1 MYMWR
6 LQLNKRKDF
15 NLRLEYYHLFTW
27 FRRALVCRC
36 LLLTARK
43 TCGADTE
50 LKRASQKKSGRIM
63 TVTATVFVCVC
74 DQNRLGNFTHT
85 HTLTADAYI
94 RIHNND

>member
-15 NLRLEYYHLFTW
+15 NLRLEYYHLFTC
-27 FRRALVCRC
+27 FRRALVWRC

-50 LKRASQKKSGRIM
+50 LKRASQKKRAHNDCDCDG
-63 TVTATVFVCVC
+63 VCVC
-74 DQNRLGNFTHT
+74 V
-85 HTLTADAYI
+85 
-94 RIHNND
+94 